1 MSDISPA
8 IPCSSKSS
16 VSSLNPDEA
25 IAIFL
30 ARAENILVET
40 DAQLVRLAKYGSKIR
55 VGFIF
60 PIYLLFLR
68 VLSTYSFL

>member
-1 MSDISPA
+1 MRKVSDISPA

-40 DAQLVRLAKYGSKIR
+40 DAQLVRPAKYGSKIR
-55 VGFIF
+55 V
-60 PIYLLFLR
+60 
-68 VLSTYSFL
+68 